1 MKPLLNVVLAAGL
14 AAFAAASA
22 SAEYR
27 YWSATNGTRE
37 SFNRP
42 ASWNPAPASMSE
54 VGGDR
59 FVLDKGL
66 DKIAEFAAGDA
77 VRAENLYL
85 GYDPA
90 GSGCLEMTGGT
101 LTLSNFLVG
110 HGSGFDG
117 KTTVSGNDTMLNA
130 SVAIYVGD
138 KGNGELTING
148 GTVHGQFAVQFGG
161 DNVSGNTA
169 VVNLNGGVLSTD
181 QVNAHGSPI
190 ATFNWNGG
198 VLRHSGGNVIFP
210 ANDNITINV
219 LENGAFYESDR
230 TESFNHPLSGDG
242 AFTCR
247 VNSGKTLTLAGAVD
261 LKGGFRVE
269 SGKLKLSNLVRTKF
283 REISVAQGCTLDLNG
298 ASVTVASYSI
308 DGVAQPE
315 GKYSAHN
322 GTIRVDREAMAE
334 YSRPEVLWTAAAW
347 YDPSDT
353 DALTKDANGKVTGI
367 KNRGTVGSDLD
378 LVRRNTGKSGAA
390 LSTDG
395 FNGRS
400 SLYFDNASG
409 YVSSGYFPAD
419 LPASGPRTLFVVAQ
433 GDVSSMV
440 MLSVAQKA
448 SGNEEGRSLLLAHGT
463 DSTWG
468 SAYQI
473 GRVKDGEQKWSSG
486 KVPFGT
492 LSANKPYVFAGR
504 TELGDG
510 DGRIVSSIAFNKSG
524 NATGSTNTTFRM
536 PSGQQGLRF
545 VSYYGVFEIDVSWIN
560 CDTVG
565 YQGEALIFTNALTDA
580 EMDEV
585 NAYLKAKWLDSSSVE
600 PDYPEPDDG
609 STDSP
614 ATRYWADSNGAEAS
628 FGAIESWDPKP
639 KTIEGLALDK
649 LVLNKGVDK
658 VATIGPDDDVSV
670 KTLYVGW
677 GTLDDG
683 ANMSAKYD
691 KGGRLDVTGGLLTV
705 TDYFRLGGGYSDR
718 SNNVV
723 NVTGGRVVASRLRTS
738 DCSRD
743 GGKKCETLNV
753 SGTGVFEI
761 AADEALLAT
770 YSGGETFVNVTDG
783 GTFTGDQH
791 IDIGRA
797 GKATFTLDGG
807 TVSLS
812 DGKDVNVGR
821 NWNAGGGDGTLAIKS
836 GSWTSGSVYVGQGS
850 RGAATGELVISGG
863 TVNMKRVKV
872 GVNQG
877 TGTFRL
883 SNAVVNTTADSGI
896 GIDAD
901 STGTMVIE
909 SGKFVSAGDQFRI
922 GEKGTGV
929 LIMNGGELTA
939 NIALE
944 LNGNTNSAAKGTMLM
959 LNGGKITVGQINTKT
974 SLTTATMMWNGG
986 VLSCNGKADGLGGI
1000 FPKSDYIK
1008 VNVLG
1013 GGAIYETA
1021 AGMESKSETIA
1032 QPLSGSGAFTKRGGG
1047 TLNLTGA
1054 LDLKGGFKVE
1064 GGTLN
1069 IGRGALARTTFM
1081 ELSVAKDSV
1090 LNLNGAAVWVAS
1102 YTLDGVAQPE
1112 GTYNAQ
1118 GGTVTVGNDENPA
1131 GRLVVDGAID
1141 LQDGIISV
1149 ESVSGSGFATNGIV
1163 AVNGDV
1169 VVSVGRTWAVDVPTF
1184 DMLALGPKARLV
1196 VKGAG
1201 NLPRDKTINILP
1213 FTTLSGRFGSVV
1225 GEGGVPV
1232 NVI

>member
-1 MKPLLNVVLAAGL
+1 
-14 AAFAAASA
+14 
-22 SAEYR
+22 
-27 YWSATNGTRE
+27 
-37 SFNRP
+37 
-42 ASWNPAPASMSE
+42 MSD
-54 VGGDR
+54 VGNDK
-59 FVLDKGL
+59 FIIDKGL
-66 DKIAEFAAGDA
+66 DKVAAFAAGDD
-77 VRAENLYL
+77 VEVKLLYV
-85 GYDPA
+85 GHDA
-90 GSGCLEMTGGT
+90 KDGCLDMSGGT
-101 LTLSNFLVG
+101 LNIKEDLKIGRNS
-110 HGSGFDG
+110 GSSG
-117 KTTVSGNDTMLNA
+117 KVIVSGDDTRLNISTA
-130 SVAIYVGD
+130 MYVGD
-138 KGNGELTING
+138 SGNGELTISG
-148 GTVHGQFAVQFGG
+148 GKVWAQFAVQMGTS
-161 DNVSGNTA
+161 NVDGNFSTI
-169 VVNLNGGVLSTD
+169 NLNGGTLETA
-181 QVNAHGSPI
+181 QVNASGTPT
-190 ATFNWNGG
+190 AVFNWNGG
-198 VLRHSGGNVIFP
+198 TLQHSGNSWDGGIFP

-219 LENGAFYESDR
+219 FEGGAFYESDR
-230 TESFNHPLSGDG
+230 TESFNHPLSGEG

-247 VNSGKTLTLAGAVD
+247 VDSEKTLTLAGAVD
-261 LKGGFRVE
+261 LKGGFKIE

-298 ASVTVASYSI
+298 ASVTVVSYTLNGA
-308 DGVAQPE
+308 DQPE
-315 GKYSAHN
+315 GEYVAQG

-334 YSRPEVLWTAAAW
+334 YSRPEVLWSAAAW
-347 YDPSDT
+347 YDPSDADT
-353 DALTKDANGKVTGI
+353 LTVVDGKVTGI
-367 KNRGTVGSDLD
+367 RNKGTVGSSLD
-378 LVRRNTGKSGAA
+378 LVRRTSGKSGAA
-390 LSTDG
+390 LSNDG
-395 FNGRS
+395 FNGRNA
-400 SLYFDNASG
+400 LYFDNASG
-409 YVSSGYFPAD
+409 YVSSGSFPSD

-433 GDVSSMV
+433 GDVDKMV
-440 MLSVAQKA
+440 MLSVAQKKN
-448 SGNEEGRSLLLAHGT
+448 GNEEGRSLLLAHGR
-463 DSTWG
+463 DPTWG
-468 SAYQI
+468 SAYQV
-473 GRVKDGEQKWSSG
+473 GRVKDGETSWSAG
-486 KVPFGT
+486 KAWVGNLT
-492 LSANKPYVFAGR
+492 TDTPYVFAGR

-510 DGRIVSSIAFNKSG
+510 DGRIVSSIVLDG
-524 NATGSTNTTFRM
+524 DWNASGSTNTTFRM
-536 PSGQQGLRF
+536 PAGEAGLTF
-545 VSYYGVFEIDVSWIN
+545 AAYYGAFEIGSYWD

-585 NAYLKAKWLDSSSVE
+585 NAYLKAKWLDASSE
-600 PDYPEPDDG
+600 EPDDG
-609 STDSP
+609 STESP
-614 ATRYWADSNGAEAS
+614 DTRYWVDSNGAEAS
-628 FGAIESWDPKP
+628 FGARESWDPKP
-639 KTIEGLALDK
+639 KTLDGLALDT

-658 VATIGPDDDVSV
+658 TATIGPGDEVSV

-677 GTLDDG
+677 GTTNGTDM
-683 ANMSAKYD
+683 AAKYD
-691 KGGRLDVTGGLLTV
+691 RGGRLDVTGGTLSV
-705 TDYFRLGGGYSDR
+705 TDYFRLGGGYSDH

-821 NWNAGGGDGTLAIKS
+821 NWNAGSGDGTLAIKS

-944 LNGNTNSAAKGTMLM
+944 LNGSSESTAQDTMFIF
-959 LNGGKITVGQINTKT
+959 NGGKITVGQINTKT

-986 VLSCNGKADGLGGI
+986 VLSCNGNADDWGGI
-1000 FPKSDYIK
+1000 FPASEYINVK
-1008 VNVLG
+1008 VLG

-1021 AGMESKSETIA
+1021 AGRETESETIA

-1141 LQDGIISV
+1141 LQDGILSV

-1196 VKGAG
+1196 VNGAG
-1201 NLPRDKTINILP
+1201 NLPSDETINILP
-1213 FTTLSGRFGSVV
+1213 FNMLLGRFSSVV
-1225 GEGGVPV
+1225 GSDGVSVKVMYEDDHVCARRGPGLR
-1232 NVI
+1232 IILK

>member
-1 MKPLLNVVLAAGL
+1 MKPLLNVALAAGL
-14 AAFAAASA
+14 AAFTAASA
-22 SAEYR
+22 SATDR
-27 YWSATNGTRE
+27 YWSASNGARAP
-37 SFNRP
+37 FNRTE
-42 ASWNPAPASMSE
+42 SWSPKPESMSD
-54 VGGDR
+54 VGGDKL
-59 FVLDKGL
+59 VLDKGL
-66 DKIAEFAAGDA
+66 DKVAEFVAGDE
-77 VRAENLYL
+77 VSAESLYL
-85 GYDPA
+85 GYDSV

-101 LTLSNFLVG
+101 LNLSYFRVG
-110 HGSGFDG
+110 HGTGFDG
-117 KTTVSGNDTMLNA
+117 KATVSGNNTRLNA

-169 VVNLNGGVLSTD
+169 VVNLNGGLLETA
-181 QVNAHGSPI
+181 QVNVHGSPV

-198 VLRHSGGNVIFP
+198 TLQHSGNSWDGGIFP
-210 ANDNITINV
+210 ANDNIAVNV
-219 LENGAFYESDR
+219 LEGGAFFESGGDD
-230 TESFNHPLSGDG
+230 TFNHPLSGEG

-247 VNSGKTLTLAGAVD
+247 VKSGRTLTLAGAVD

-298 ASVTVASYSI
+298 ASVAVASYSI

-347 YDPSDT
+347 YDPSDV

-367 KNRGTVGSDLD
+367 QNKGTVGSDLD
-378 LVRRNTGKSGAA
+378 LVRRNTGKSGAVV
-390 LSTDG
+390 SEGG

-409 YVSSGYFPAD
+409 YVSSGFFPSD

-433 GDVSSMV
+433 GDVDKMV
-440 MLSVAQKA
+440 MLSVAQKKN
-448 SGNEEGRSLLLAHGT
+448 GNEEGRSLLLAHGR
-463 DSTWG
+463 DPTWG
-468 SAYQI
+468 SAYQV
-473 GRVKDGEQKWSSG
+473 GRVKDGETGWSAG
-486 KVPFGT
+486 KAWFGNLT
-492 LSANKPYVFAGR
+492 TDTPYVFAGR

-510 DGRIVSSIAFNKSG
+510 DGRIVSSIVLDG
-524 NATGSTNTTFRM
+524 DWNASGSTNTTFRM
-536 PSGQQGLRF
+536 PAGEAGLTF
-545 VSYYGVFEIDVSWIN
+545 AAYYGAFEIDSYWD

-585 NAYLKAKWLDSSSVE
+585 NAYLKAKWLDASSE
-600 PDYPEPDDG
+600 EPDDG
-609 STDSP
+609 STESP
-614 ATRYWADSNGAEAS
+614 DTRYWADSNGLEAQ
-628 FGAIESWDPKP
+628 FNARESWDPMP
-639 KTIEGLALDK
+639 KTLEGLALDT
-649 LVLNKGVDK
+649 LVLNKGVEK
-658 VATIGPDDDVSV
+658 TATIGPGDEVSV

-677 GTLDDG
+677 GTTNGTDM
-683 ANMSAKYD
+683 AASYD
-691 KGGRLDVTGGLLTV
+691 KGGRLDVTGGKLSV
-705 TDYFRLGGGYSDR
+705 TDHFRLGGGYSDK

-723 NVTGGRVVASRLRTS
+723 NVTGGRVIASKLRTS
-738 DCSRD
+738 DCSNN
-743 GGKKCETLNV
+743 GGNKSETLNV

-761 AADEALLAT
+761 ATGEAQLAT

-783 GTFTGDQH
+783 GTFNGDQSL
-791 IDIGRA
+791 IIGYN
-797 GKATFTLDGG
+797 GKSSFTLDGG
-807 TVSLS
+807 TVSV
-812 DGKDVNVGR
+812 GAVTVGR
-821 NWNAGGGDGTLAIKS
+821 SASSS
-836 GSWTSGSVYVGQGS
+836 G
-850 RGAATGELVISGG
+850 
-863 TVNMKRVKV
+863 
-872 GVNQG
+872 
-877 TGTFRL
+877 RL
-883 SNAVVNTTADSGI
+883 T
-896 GIDAD
+896 
-901 STGTMVIE
+901 IE
-909 SGKFVSAGDQFRI
+909 SGTFAAGGSQLRI
-922 GEKGTGV
+922 GEKGSAVFT
-929 LIMNGGELTA
+929 MNGGSLTA

-944 LNGNTNSAAKGTMLM
+944 LNGSSESTAEDTMFIF
-959 LNGGKITVGQINTKT
+959 NGGKITVGQINTKT
-974 SLTTATMMWNGG
+974 TQTTATMIWNGG
-986 VLSCNGKADGLGGI
+986 VLSCNGKADSWGGI
-1000 FPKSDYIK
+1000 FPASEYINVK
-1008 VNVLG
+1008 VLG

-1021 AGMESKSETIA
+1021 AGRESKSETIA

-1069 IGRGALARTTFM
+1069 IGSGALARTTFM

-1090 LNLNGAAVWVAS
+1090 LNLNGAAVRVAS
-1102 YTLDGVAQPE
+1102 YTLDGVAQQE
-1112 GTYNAQ
+1112 GTYNAH

-1141 LQDGIISV
+1141 LQDGILSV

-1196 VKGAG
+1196 VNGAG
-1201 NLPRDKTINILP
+1201 NLPSDETINILP
-1213 FTTLSGRFGSVV
+1213 FTSLSGRFGSVV

-1232 NVI
+1232 NVMYEEDHVCARRAAGFTVRIR

>member
-1 MKPLLNVVLAAGL
+1 MNVVLAEGL

-22 SAEYR
+22 SATDR
-27 YWSATNGTRE
+27 HWSAENGA
-37 SFNRP
+37 SAPFNRP
-42 ASWNPAPASMSE
+42 ASWNPAPDSMSGLE
-54 VGGDR
+54 HDY
-59 FVLDKGL
+59 FFLDGGL
-66 DKIAEFAAGDA
+66 DKVSTFGGDDNVA
-77 VRAENLYL
+77 VERLYVGVNRSIGL
-85 GYDPA
+85 
-90 GSGCLEMTGGT
+90 LEMTGGR
-101 LTLSNFLVG
+101 LKVEHLRLG
-110 HGSGFDG
+110 AGSGSTG
-117 KTTVSGNDTMLNA
+117 K
-130 SVAIYVGD
+130 VAISGTGSVFDATFVIFVGD
-138 KGNGELTING
+138 SGNGELTINNG
-148 GTVHGQFAVQFGG
+148 VVSSRYAVQLGG

-169 VVNLNGGVLSTD
+169 VVNLNGGVLSTE
-181 QVNAHGSPI
+181 QVNAHGSPV

-210 ANDNITINV
+210 ENDNITINV
-219 LENGAFYESDR
+219 LEGGAFFESGGDDM
-230 TESFNHPLSGDG
+230 FNHPLSGEG

-247 VNSGKTLTLAGAVD
+247 VNSGRTLTLAGAVD

-269 SGKLKLSNLVRTKF
+269 SGNLKLSNLARTKF
-283 REISVAQGCTLDLNG
+283 REISVAQGCSLDLNG

-315 GKYSAHN
+315 GEYTAHK
-322 GTIRVDREAMAE
+322 GTITVDI
-334 YSRPEVLWTAAAW
+334 RPDILWSAAAW
-347 YDPSDT
+347 YDPSD
-353 DALTKDANGKVTGI
+353 DATLTKDANGKVTGI
-367 KNRGTVGSDLD
+367 QNKGTVGGDLN
-378 LVRRNTGKSGAA
+378 LGLRSSTKGGATVVDTA
-390 LSTDG
+390 
-395 FNGRS
+395 FNGIS
-400 SLYFDNASG
+400 ALYFNDASG
-409 YVSSGYFPAD
+409 YKSNGYFPSG
-419 LPASGPRTLFVVAQ
+419 LPASGPRTLFVVAYGQ
-433 GDVSSMV
+433 SVGF
-440 MLSVAQKA
+440 LSVAQT
-448 SGNEEGRSLLLAHGT
+448 GGDEEGRSLLLAS
-463 DSTWG
+463 DSFG
-468 SAYQI
+468 KGYQI
-473 GRVKDGEQKWSSG
+473 GRYSNNSWEKAKSEFSYDY
-486 KVPFGT
+486 
-492 LSANKPYVFAGR
+492 AKPCVFFGR
-504 TELGDG
+504 TLPGDNG
-510 DGRIVSSIAFNKSG
+510 WASVTSGILDVDGNEGGETKS
-524 NATGSTNTTFRM
+524 FHM
-536 PSGQQGLRF
+536 PTDKSGLRF
-545 VSYYGVFEIDVSWIN
+545 KSYYGTFDIQN
-560 CDTVG
+560 GYNADTSG

-585 NAYLKAKWLDSSSVE
+585 NAYLKAKWLDSSSE
-600 PDYPEPDDG
+600 EPDDG
-609 STDSP
+609 STESP
-614 ATRYWADSNGAEAS
+614 DTRYWADSNGAEAS
-628 FGAIESWDPKP
+628 FGARESWDPKP
-639 KTIEGLALDK
+639 KTLDGLALDT

-658 VATIGPDDDVSV
+658 TATIGPGDEVSV

-677 GTLDDG
+677 GTTNGTDM
-683 ANMSAKYD
+683 AAKYD
-691 KGGRLDVTGGLLTV
+691 RGGRLDVTGGTLSV
-705 TDYFRLGGGYSDR
+705 TDYFRLGGGYSDK

-821 NWNAGGGDGTLAIKS
+821 NWNAGSGDGTLAIKS

-986 VLSCNGKADGLGGI
+986 VLSCNGKADSWGGI

-1021 AGMESKSETIA
+1021 AGRESKSETIA

-1069 IGRGALARTTFM
+1069 IGSGALARTTFM

-1090 LNLNGAAVWVAS
+1090 LNLNGAAVRVAS

-1112 GTYNAQ
+1112 GTYNAH

-1141 LQDGIISV
+1141 LQDGILSV

-1196 VKGAG
+1196 VNGAG
-1201 NLPRDKTINILP
+1201 NLPSDETINILP
-1213 FTTLSGRFGSVV
+1213 FNMLLGRFSSVV
-1225 GEGGVPV
+1225 CSDGVSVKVMYEDDHVCARRGPGLR
-1232 NVI
+1232 IILK